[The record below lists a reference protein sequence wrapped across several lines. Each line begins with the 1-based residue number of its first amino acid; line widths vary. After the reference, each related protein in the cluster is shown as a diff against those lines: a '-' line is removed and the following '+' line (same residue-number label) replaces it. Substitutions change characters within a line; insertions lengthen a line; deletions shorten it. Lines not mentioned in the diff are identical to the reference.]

1 LLLPSR
7 PLAELINNAKIQH
20 NQDGKTFCFLL
31 RSDSSCWVGRCCPFV
46 SHQAKEGCD
55 NRALEL
61 RGGAGPIDAETAA
74 KVVGGFAITTGSVFT
89 VADKVCLKAYDV
101 EGEYS
106 PTDARNV
113 IDHNLSI
120 LSAGLVMYSL
130 LFRKDIS
137 WNLAMA
143 LGFLPWTFRALGDL
157 LNENALATGPS
168 TIGSSFILIFAGVAA
183 NGGLTAA
190 EWTDNAFKAASV
202 FALAS
207 GLSVL
212 LAPAKGSKLWGYK
225 GATEKTHGMLTGV
238 GVTLTGFGAFMLS
251 LASGDD
257 IITAVGKKAAVDTL
271 GLIKAMYF
279 SPEWASL
286 GVSKA
291 AVYFWLILDFVAA
304 FSILVK

>member
-1 LLLPSR
+1 
-7 PLAELINNAKIQH
+7 
-20 NQDGKTFCFLL
+20 
-31 RSDSSCWVGRCCPFV
+31 
-46 SHQAKEGCD
+46 
-55 NRALEL
+55 
-61 RGGAGPIDAETAA
+61 
-74 KVVGGFAITTGSVFT
+74 
-89 VADKVCLKAYDV
+89 
-101 EGEYS
+101 
-106 PTDARNV
+106 
-113 IDHNLSI
+113 
-120 LSAGLVMYSL
+120 
-130 LFRKDIS
+130 
-137 WNLAMA
+137 
-143 LGFLPWTFRALGDL
+143 
-157 LNENALATGPS
+157 
-168 TIGSSFILIFAGVAA
+168 
-183 NGGLTAA
+183 
-190 EWTDNAFKAASV
+190 V

-251 LASGDD
+251 LASGND

-291 AVYFWLILDFVAA
+291 AVYFWLILDVVAA